1 VGAPGGTDVLEMYR
15 AQRQADG
22 GFLARRAFL
31 VDLTGPGMFLR
42 DGRFPGVRAMDASG
56 MGGVLRAWEVQGGE
70 IHHALTFLLPFARL
84 KHGPVWP
91 SSREDFWGFRDYSG
105 HVPIGTRIAIPAGVR
120 LDALGLSAPGLS
132 LARALQAYGAYCD
145 DSVGS
150 DAIVLTA
157 ENAAEGLPG
166 LAAMRGDWPR
176 IRRELRVVSI
186 VPGHD

>member
-1 VGAPGGTDVLEMYR
+1 
-15 AQRQADG
+15 
-22 GFLARRAFL
+22 
-31 VDLTGPGMFLR
+31 
-42 DGRFPGVRAMDASG
+42 MDASG

-70 IHHALTFLLPFARL
+70 IHHALTFLLPPGRL

-91 SSREDFWGFRDYSG
+91 SSREDFWGFRDYAG
-105 HVPIGTRIAIPAGVR
+105 HVPIGTRIAIPASVR
-120 LDALGLSAPGLS
+120 LAALGLSPPGLR

-166 LAAMRGDWPR
+166 LAAMREDWKR
-176 IRRELRVVSI
+176 IRRELRVVAT
-186 VPGHD
+186 GREHG